1 MPNRYD
7 LGYTVRGRHLS
18 PIVFLE
24 QFACQPHDFCRDSM
38 SRRTKEIS
46 AVDPELCTLSHLVPL
61 LRCCCAYFLKLATT
75 GLVRHLAVLEYASIR
90 G

>member
-1 MPNRYD
+1 
-7 LGYTVRGRHLS
+7 
-18 PIVFLE
+18 
-24 QFACQPHDFCRDSM
+24 M